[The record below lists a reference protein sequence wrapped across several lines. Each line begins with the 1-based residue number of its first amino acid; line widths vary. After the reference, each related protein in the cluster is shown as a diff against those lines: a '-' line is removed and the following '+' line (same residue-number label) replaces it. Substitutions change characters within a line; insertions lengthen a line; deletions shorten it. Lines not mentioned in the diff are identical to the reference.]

1 MDKVIITTRS
11 GRRLR
16 VPAAIADVLARRGK
30 AEVAPPAPAL
40 EDLTVAELRERAV
53 GLDITGTG
61 ANGNI
66 VKADLLAALRAPEK
80 YKRRDMRAED

>member
-16 VPAAIADVLARRGK
+16 VPAAIADVLARRGR

-40 EDLTVAELRERAV
+40 EDLTVAELRERAA
-53 GLDITGTG
+53 GMEIEGTG
-61 ANGNI
+61 ANGNV
-66 VKADLLAALRAPEK
+66 VKADLLAALKAPEK
-80 YKRRDMRAED
+80 YKRRDLRAEE